1 MYDECV
7 PFHVR
12 IDNKIW
18 RPSDVGKFLLFLSF
32 LLWGPESVCVS
43 ESVVLVLPQPN
54 PLDADICHRSVL
66 RSATFA
72 LCRTY

>member
-1 MYDECV
+1 MSG
-7 PFHVR
+7 
-12 IDNKIW
+12 N
-18 RPSDVGKFLLFLSF
+18 FLLFLSF

-43 ESVVLVLPQPN
+43 ESVILALPQPN